1 MNYTRILNQRLKKAG
16 RDYRKGQE
24 TEKRELLFREI
35 REVQEEAEET
45 GSFLPWSEAAERLGW
60 SREEE
65 GLICVLWSVRGE
77 ELTRQEFERL
87 YRELWEE
94 ELLTEELPA
103 WYLPLPDGIGLSP
116 VVTGWLEERLPELP
130 EGVELRLPEEKRA
143 YGLETL
149 LKEGEGLFTLAGQQ
163 RESGPE
169 RLCLCIAGEPGSG
182 RTFAM
187 EEMARRQGMSLLL
200 ADGDTFRGT
209 ARELNTCVLCAR
221 LYDAFFCITLG
232 EEQRKGLLRRTEA
245 CFSFY
250 GIIRD
255 RKRSLTEDQEA
266 AVVTRILERP
276 GRSLK
281 LRMAEEV
288 LGELTER
295 LPEGLSRELLTGRQ
309 LPTGAFLQ
317 YLKTLRAELLLGTGE
332 EKSRKLPEESGQLQ
346 LLKGRR
352 TFEELK
358 LPKAQHEKL
367 QEICRM
373 TAARG
378 QVLEQWGFDR
388 KFSYGNGISVLFYG
402 APGTGK
408 TMAAQVM
415 AASLGLPLYRVD
427 LSQLISKYIGETQ
440 KNIGRIF
447 EEADRQDCILLFDEA
462 DAVFTKR
469 SDVSDAQDRYSNAET
484 AYLLQRI
491 EQYGGICIL
500 ATNLLQNFDDAF
512 RRRISYMVHFPLPDA
527 GLRKE
532 LWESIFPEETPLGG
546 DLDPGL
552 LAGAFELSGASI
564 KNAALH
570 GALLAAS
577 RGEAVQMCHV
587 MSGIRNEYGK
597 QGKNFST
604 AQQELLDAFL
614 YN

>member
-1 MNYTRILNQRLKKAG
+1 MNYTGMLNQRLKKAG
-16 RDYRKGQE
+16 HDYRKGQK
-24 TEKRELLFREI
+24 TEKRELLFRQIHEI
-35 REVQEEAEET
+35 RKEAEET
-45 GSFLPWSEAAERLGW
+45 GSFLPWSEAADSLGW
-60 SREEE
+60 SPEEE
-65 GLICVLWSVRGE
+65 GLISILWDMEAAGE
-77 ELTRQEFERL
+77 EISREEFARL
-87 YRELWEE
+87 YRELWEK
-94 ELLTEELPA
+94 ELWAEELPV
-103 WYLPLPDGIGLSP
+103 WYLPDAEGIHLSP
-116 VVTGWLEERLPELP
+116 VLTGWLEGRLPGLP
-130 EGVELRLPEEKRA
+130 EGVEIRIPKEEQA
-143 YGLETL
+143 YGLEEL
-149 LKEGEGLFTLAGQQ
+149 LEESDALFALAEKRTGQ
-163 RESGPE
+163 EPE
-169 RLCLCIAGEPGSG
+169 KLCFCIAGEPGSG
-182 RTFAM
+182 RSFAM
-187 EEMARRQGMSLLL
+187 EQAARRRNMTLLL

-209 ARELNTCVLCAR
+209 ARELHSCTLCAQ
-221 LYDAFFCITLG
+221 LYDAFFCIVLG
-232 EEQRKGLLRRTEA
+232 EERRKELLLRTEA

-255 RKRSLTEDQEA
+255 RKRSLAEDREA
-266 AVVTRILERP
+266 AVVTRVLERP
-276 GRSLK
+276 GRNLK
-281 LRMAEEV
+281 LQMAEEL
-288 LGELTER
+288 LGDLEER
-295 LPEGLSRELLTGRQ
+295 LPKELSKEILTGRQ
-309 LPTGAFLQ
+309 LPTGAYLR
-317 YLKTLRAELLLGTGE
+317 YLKTLRAELLLGTAGQ
-332 EKSRKLPEESGQLQ
+332 KSWELPEESGQLQ

-352 TFEELK
+352 SFSELK
-358 LPKAQHEKL
+358 LPEAQHAKL

-378 QVLEQWGFDR
+378 QVLEQWGFER

-415 AASLGLPLYRVD
+415 ATSLGLPLYRVD

-527 GLRKE
+527 ELRRE

-546 DLDPGL
+546 DLDPEL
-552 LAGAFELSGASI
+552 LAGVFELSGASI

-577 RGEAVQMCHV
+577 EGKSVGMSHV

-614 YN
+614 